1 MRIRS
6 KENAFFQNTFDIVIS
21 LGEDYGCASYLQE
34 HGLRKFSGPFDWL
47 TKASFN
53 ARIECICNDFS
64 EFLQKENM
72 KIIPKNPSKI
82 TDGKH
87 DYYEDEKTDFY
98 FYHDFDAGVSFNE
111 MYSAVKEKYDRRIK
125 RFYQILSYANKIL
138 FVWFSRDKKIPDED
152 ILRAHSRLKEKFSP
166 HQIFL
171 LVLENGEDSSSFL
184 TGTVL
189 KITYDNASF
198 LNPAEEWRG
207 NKKENNS
214 VFSKIK
220 VSSKKYISD
229 TDLFL
234 YMKNNKTYFDEL
246 LKKEYS
252 NETDQINT
260 LKDAAV
266 WATYNP
272 CGMLKSAKIENAL
285 CDIATKH
292 HVDLSQDYIPNSVLH
307 VASKIYILGGHSV
320 VLDQWLNHHPD
331 GQINSL
337 ALTWWMPEEHVLKTS
352 VKAVKESGGEL
363 YFLANE
369 NKDSM
374 QIALRLR
381 QIASKYEKIV
391 LHIHMEDIIPLLA
404 FGTPEFKRPIVFFN
418 HSDHIFWLGA
428 SIADCVV
435 SFREFA
441 KELCI
446 TERSIRYNQKLSLPV
461 NVERK
466 FCSEQEKAA
475 LRKSLSVPQN
485 AKIVMTIARN
495 VKFYPFNDLDYFDV
509 VKKILEKTENV
520 YFIVIGLSWNDA
532 TWIDLP
538 EDLKNRIRLLGMI
551 SKTDLD
557 KYMMLADIAL
567 DSLPF
572 SSTVSFYE
580 LAFQN
585 IPAFTLQT
593 AMNHDDL
600 NDATGISCVTT
611 EELVQKVVSALNSPK
626 PEKCPAFSFLEQNNN
641 SVAFQNKLKELYDNF
656 PHEHRVNK
664 IIDPSEREITP
675 VEKMTA
681 LNYFVERSLKVA
693 AVPRKIKT
701 IFELPYILKVWK
713 VKTETT
719 KRVFIRLLGMK
730 IRIFKKKN
738 QTSCEK

>member
-6 KENAFFQNTFDIVIS
+6 KEDAFFQNTFDIVIS
-21 LGEDYGCASYLQE
+21 LGEDCGCASYLQE
-34 HGLRKFSGPFDWL
+34 HQLRKFSGPFDWL

-53 ARIECICNDFS
+53 TRIECICNDFS

-72 KIIPKNPSKI
+72 KIIPKNPSKT
-82 TDGKH
+82 TDEKH
-87 DYYEDEKTDFY
+87 DYYDDEKTDFY
-98 FYHDFDAGVSFNE
+98 FYHDFDAGVSFDE

-125 RFYQILSYANKIL
+125 RFYQVSSYANKIL

-152 ILRAHSRLKEKFSP
+152 ILRAHSRLKEKLLP
-166 HQIFL
+166 HSIFL
-171 LVLENGEDSSSFL
+171 LVLENGKDSSALLSDS
-184 TGTVL
+184 VL
-189 KITYDNASF
+189 KIRYDNASF
-198 LNPAEEWRG
+198 VNPAEEWRG
-207 NKKENNS
+207 NKEENDA

-220 VSSKKYISD
+220 ISSKKYISD
-229 TDLFL
+229 TDLIS
-234 YMKNNKTYFDEL
+234 YMKKNKTYFDGL
-246 LKKEYS
+246 LGKEYPD
-252 NETDQINT
+252 EAGKIEA
-260 LKDAAV
+260 LKNAAV

-272 CGMLKSAKIENAL
+272 CGILKSARIENAL
-285 CDIATKH
+285 CDIASNH
-292 HVDLSQDYIPNSVLH
+292 HIDLPEDYIPNSVLH

-337 ALTWWMPEEHVLKTS
+337 ALTWCMPEEHVLKTS
-352 VKAVKESGGEL
+352 VEAVKKSGGEL

-369 NKDSM
+369 NKDPM

-391 LHIHMEDIIPLLA
+391 LHIHMEDVIPLLA
-404 FGTPEFKRPIVFFN
+404 FGTPEFKRPVVFFN

-446 TERSIRYNQKLSLPV
+446 TERGIISNQKRSLPV
-461 NVERK
+461 NAEK
-466 FCSEQEKAA
+466 KIASEQEKAA
-475 LRKSLSVPQN
+475 LRKSLSIPHD

-509 VKKILEKTENV
+509 AKQILEKTENV
-520 YFIVIGLSWNDA
+520 WFVVIGLSWNEA
-532 TWIDLP
+532 TWSDIP
-538 EDLKNRIRLLGMI
+538 EKLKERIRLLGVI
-551 SKTDLD
+551 SRTDLD
-557 KYMMLADIAL
+557 KYMTLADVAL

-572 SSTVSFYE
+572 SSTASFYE

-600 NDATGISCVTT
+600 NDAAGISCATP
-611 EELVQKVVSALNSPK
+611 EELASKVISAVNSPR
-626 PEKCPAFSFLEQNNN
+626 PDKCPAFSFLEQNNS
-641 SVAFQNKLKELYDNF
+641 SVVFQKKLKELYDNF
-656 PHEHRVNK
+656 PREHQVNK
-664 IIDPSEREITP
+664 IIDIPDREITP

-681 LNYFVERSLKVA
+681 LNYFVEKSLNVK
-693 AVPRKIKT
+693 PLPTKTKT
-701 IFELPYILKVWK
+701 ILEIPYVIKIWK
-713 VKTETT
+713 VKTEKV
-719 KRVFIRLLGMK
+719 KRVFLRLFGIK
-730 IRIFKKKN
+730 IRIFKKNIKRK
-738 QTSCEK
+738 S